1 MFEACLLI
9 CFIACF
15 QPCLDITCTKSSLL
29 FSPSVKSMEFHT
41 KWKPSPNPSLTLW
54 SKYGPHIYSFT
65 GISLDWTVW
74 KNHISSPKKEGWNFI
89 NSFKDKS
96 YILFQIK
103 IIGQTLMENVHWCK
117 PNFSVKL
124 QMQYWYI
131 ISENLKQFFLTDY
144 FHSINLLAD
153 PWNTQDNYGRQRCM
167 HIMSLEEMTTSQK
180 CLFI

>member
-103 IIGQTLMENVHWCK
+103 VIGQTLMENVHWCK

-131 ISENLKQFFLTDY
+131 ISEP
-144 FHSINLLAD
+144 ILLN
-153 PWNTQDNYGRQRCM
+153 WLF
-167 HIMSLEEMTTSQK
+167 SLY
-180 CLFI
+180 

>member
-1 MFEACLLI
+1 MHIKQHVRCFEACLLI

-54 SKYGPHIYSFT
+54 SKYGPHINSFT

-74 KNHISSPKKEGWNFI
+74 KNHVGSPKKDGWNVI
-89 NSFKDKS
+89 NIFKDKS

-103 IIGQTLMENVHWCK
+103 VIGQTYYDCALMENVHWWQTK
-117 PNFSVKL
+117 LFS
-124 QMQYWYI
+124 QTTNAMQLHGILYQK
-131 ISENLKQFFLTDY
+131 SRN
-144 FHSINLLAD
+144 HS
-153 PWNTQDNYGRQRCM
+153 
-167 HIMSLEEMTTSQK
+167 S
-180 CLFI
+180 

>member
-1 MFEACLLI
+1 MYSYSIVYIKQHVRCFEACLLI

-54 SKYGPHIYSFT
+54 SKYGPHIYSLQVFFWIEQYEKT
-65 GISLDWTVW
+65 
-74 KNHISSPKKEGWNFI
+74 KKEGYNCI
-89 NSFKDKS
+89 NTGTCSFKDKA

-103 IIGQTLMENVHWCK
+103 VIGQTYYDWASVENEHWCI

-124 QMQYWYI
+124 QMQSWYI
-131 ISENLKQFFLTDY
+131 ISED
-144 FHSINLLAD
+144 
-153 PWNTQDNYGRQRCM
+153 
-167 HIMSLEEMTTSQK
+167 
-180 CLFI
+180 